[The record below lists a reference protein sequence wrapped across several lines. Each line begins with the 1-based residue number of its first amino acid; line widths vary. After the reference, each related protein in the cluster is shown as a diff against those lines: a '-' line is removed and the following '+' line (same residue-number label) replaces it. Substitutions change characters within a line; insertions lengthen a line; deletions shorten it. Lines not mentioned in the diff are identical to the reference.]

1 MSRAALALLLLLPA
15 TAFAHTPSESF
26 SELRWDDGR
35 LTMHYTVQTR
45 EASRLPVAAQDRR
58 LADSLLRHLLGT
70 IRPEEGAC
78 DPPSAVLLPA
88 NAGWLRVELVWQCET
103 EPQQV
108 LISAFFDVAA
118 EHNHYLR
125 GVGSPAQAVL
135 TADSRVWSKA
145 ESGRRTSALAHF
157 RAGFSHIR
165 IGYDHL
171 AFLLALV
178 LAFNGLKR
186 VCIAVTGFT
195 LGHAVSMLLLVDG
208 TVAVR
213 TDAVEALIAFS
224 ICVVAL
230 HGLRAT
236 PSDRATRAWLL
247 CALLAF
253 VGLWSILADGALGWL
268 TASGIL
274 LAVLAGTGS
283 GKKTRPL
290 AAYGMVVVF
299 GLLHGIGFAGGL
311 DVSNIPREHL
321 LPAVAFFN
329 LGVEAGQIA
338 FVLLAIALSSFVKAS
353 ERPVLRH
360 GVAATLFGFGA
371 YWFTSASVFV

>member
-1 MSRAALALLLLLPA
+1 MSRLALVLLLSFPTLA
-15 TAFAHTPSESF
+15 LAHTPSESF
-26 SELRWDDGR
+26 SELRWADGR
-35 LTMHYTVQTR
+35 LIMHYTVKTR
-45 EASRLPVAAQDRR
+45 EATRLPVGAQDRR
-58 LADSLLRHLLGT
+58 LADSLVRHLLGT
-70 IRPEEGAC
+70 IRPQDGAC
-78 DPPSAVLLPA
+78 EPPSAVLLPA

-108 LISAFFDVAA
+108 LMAAFFDVAA

-125 GVGSPAQAVL
+125 GADSPAQAVL

-145 ESGRRTSALAHF
+145 ESDRRTSALAHF
-157 RAGFSHIR
+157 RAGFSHIK

-171 AFLLALV
+171 AFLLGLV

-195 LGHAVSMLLLVDG
+195 LGHAISMLVLVDG
-208 TVAVR
+208 SVAVR

-247 CALLAF
+247 CALLTF
-253 VGLWSILADGALGWL
+253 VGLWSVLADGALGWL
-268 TASGIL
+268 TAGGIL
-274 LAVLAGTGS
+274 LVVLAGTGA
-283 GKKTRPL
+283 GKKSRPF
-290 AAYGMVVVF
+290 AAYGMVVIF

-311 DVSNIPREHL
+311 DVSDIPREQL

-338 FVLLAIALSSFVKAS
+338 FVLLAMALSSLVRIA

-371 YWFTSASVFV
+371 YWFTSAGVFA

>member
-1 MSRAALALLLLLPA
+1 MLAV
-15 TAFAHTPSESF
+15 AHTPSESF
-26 SELRWDDGR
+26 SELRWADGR

-45 EASRLPVAAQDRR
+45 EVTRLPVAAQDRR

-70 IRPEEGAC
+70 IRPQDGNC
-78 DPPSAVLLPA
+78 DRPSAALLPA
-88 NAGWLRVELVWQCET
+88 NTGWLRVELVWQCET
-103 EPQQV
+103 EPQRI
-108 LISAFFDVAA
+108 LMSAFFDVAA

-125 GVGSPAQAVL
+125 GADSPAQAVL
-135 TADSRVWSKA
+135 TADSRIWSEA
-145 ESGRRTSALAHF
+145 ESDRRMSALAHF

-178 LAFNGLKR
+178 LAFNGLRR

-195 LGHAVSMLLLVDG
+195 LGHAISMLILVDG
-208 TVAVR
+208 TVAIR

-236 PSDRATRAWLL
+236 PNDRTTRAWLL
-247 CALLAF
+247 CTLLVF
-253 VGLWSILADGALGWL
+253 VGLWSVWADGALGWL
-268 TASGIL
+268 TAGGIL
-274 LAVLAGTGS
+274 LAVLAGARTER
-283 GKKTRPL
+283 KTRPL
-290 AAYGMVVVF
+290 AAYGLVVIF

-311 DVSNIPREHL
+311 DVSSIPREHL

-338 FVLLAIALSSFVKAS
+338 FVLLAVALSSLVRVS
-353 ERPVLRH
+353 ERPMLRH

-371 YWFTSASVFV
+371 YWFTSASVFA

>member
-1 MSRAALALLLLLPA
+1 VSRSALVLLLLFPA
-15 TAFAHTPSESF
+15 LAVAHTPSESF
-26 SELRWDDGR
+26 SELRWFDGR

-45 EASRLPVAAQDRR
+45 EVTRLPVAAQDRR

-70 IRPEEGAC
+70 VRPQDGAC
-78 DPPSAVLLPA
+78 NPPYASLLPA
-88 NAGWLRVELVWQCET
+88 STGWLRVELAWECER
-103 EPQQV
+103 EPQRI
-108 LISAFFDVAA
+108 LMSAFFDVAA

-125 GVGSPAQAVL
+125 GADSPAQAVL

-145 ESGRRTSALAHF
+145 ASDQRTSALAHF

-178 LAFNGLKR
+178 LAFSGLKR

-195 LGHAVSMLLLVDG
+195 LGHAVSMLILVDG

-213 TDAVEALIAFS
+213 TEAVEALIAFS

-236 PSDRATRAWLL
+236 PSDRTTRAWLL
-247 CALLAF
+247 CTLLVF
-253 VGLWSILADGALGWL
+253 VGLWSVLADGALGWL
-268 TASGIL
+268 TAGGIL
-274 LAVLAGTGS
+274 LAVLAGAGTGR
-283 GKKTRPL
+283 KTRPL
-290 AAYGMVVVF
+290 TAYGLVVIF

-338 FVLLAIALSSFVKAS
+338 FVLLAMALLSLVRVSQ
-353 ERPVLRH
+353 RPMLRH

-371 YWFTSASVFV
+371 YWFTSASVLG